1 MRGYAH
7 RPEATAESID
17 ADGWFHSGDVG
28 ILDEDGYLS
37 IVDRTKDM
45 LLYKGYNVFPRELE
59 EILFGVP
66 GVAGA
71 AVVGRPDEEAGE
83 LPVAYVV
90 RKADDA
96 GAALT
101 AESVMAAVNDK
112 VTPYKRLR
120 DVVFIDAIPVSA
132 AGKVLK
138 RELAA
143 KEREK
148 VGLTARRRLTRSGA
162 AARAVGRSVSSA
174 GWSTGTSAPRP
185 STPASTSPT
194 TSPRPSA
201 RSGAGCCSPSSCSR
215 SPSRVIYADRDGYRD
230 GDSVGLSLLDSAYY
244 ATVTLSTTGYGDI
257 TPITAGA
264 RLVNILLIT
273 PLRITFLLVL
283 IGTTLEALTARS
295 REEFRIRRW
304 RSRVRQH
311 VIVCGYG
318 TKGRSAIRSLQA
330 LGTPLD
336 KIVVV
341 DPDPRAIDEANSLGL
356 TGIVGDAGRTEV
368 LRRASVERARAVIV
382 AANRDDAAV
391 LITLTVRQLNPT
403 VPITTSVRE
412 EENANLLRQS
422 GADTVITTSATS
434 GRLLGLSTDAP
445 RVVAVVEDL
454 VTGGQGLDLHQRT
467 VDLQRGRTRPAVAAR
482 HRPVGH
488 PRRPDAA
495 LRRPADR
502 RTPDR
507 RRPRRRP

>member
-1 MRGYAH
+1 VKFEPVGPETEHTGVRLAH
-7 RPEATAESID
+7 TEESPVRQVWRRVVI
-17 ADGWFHSGDVG
+17 A
-28 ILDEDGYLS
+28 
-37 IVDRTKDM
+37 
-45 LLYKGYNVFPRELE
+45 
-59 EILFGVP
+59 
-66 GVAGA
+66 A
-71 AVVGRPDEEAGE
+71 AV
-83 LPVAYVV
+83 LTFTVA
-90 RKADDA
+90 
-96 GAALT
+96 
-101 AESVMAAVNDK
+101 
-112 VTPYKRLR
+112 
-120 DVVFIDAIPVSA
+120 
-132 AGKVLK
+132 
-138 RELAA
+138 
-143 KEREK
+143 
-148 VGLTARRRLTRSGA
+148 
-162 AARAVGRSVSSA
+162 
-174 GWSTGTSAPRP
+174 
-185 STPASTSPT
+185 
-194 TSPRPSA
+194 
-201 RSGAGCCSPSSCSR
+201 
-215 SPSRVIYADRDGYRD
+215 VIYLDRDGYRD
-230 GDSVGLSLLDSAYY
+230 GDDVGLSLLDSVYY

-257 TPITAGA
+257 TPITPGA

-295 REEFRIRRW
+295 REEFQIRRW

-330 LGTPLD
+330 LGVPLD
-336 KIVVV
+336 KVVVV
-341 DPDPRAIDEANSLGL
+341 DTEPRAIDEANSLGL

-467 VDLQRGRTRPAVAAR
+467 VTASDVGLSPLQLNDIVLSVTRGGRT
-482 HRPVGH
+482 
-488 PRRPDAA
+488 
-495 LRRPADR
+495 LRFDDPLIGTLQPGDELVVVRSHH
-502 RTPDR
+502 
-507 RRPRRRP
+507 